1 MRKAYFNCE
10 QSALKNCLIFLGKGI
25 MPEDNACFW
34 QEQDIIAHSKQEVSA
49 ILRWR
54 QDAVEKRPYSDVIVH
69 IGLHNKHQGCDESVA
84 SAAGPFTPK
93 KTYEEDGEVFS
104 DFQF

>member
-1 MRKAYFNCE
+1 
-10 QSALKNCLIFLGKGI
+10 
-25 MPEDNACFW
+25 MPEDKACFW
-34 QEQDIIAHSKQEVSA
+34 QEQDIIAHSKQEVLA

-69 IGLHNKHQGCDESVA
+69 IGLHNKPQGCGESVA

-93 KTYEEDGEVFS
+93 KYPYEEDGEVFS
-104 DFQF
+104 AFLF